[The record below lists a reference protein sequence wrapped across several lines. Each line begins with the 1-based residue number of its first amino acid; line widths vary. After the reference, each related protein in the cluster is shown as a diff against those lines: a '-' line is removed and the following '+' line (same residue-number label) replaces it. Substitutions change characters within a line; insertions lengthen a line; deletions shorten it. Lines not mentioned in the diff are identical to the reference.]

1 MIWIGLATLVV
12 VFVVGFRVLT
22 SDSRRAIRRLSERL
36 GITPVPLESMIDQL
50 GKTAGNEYLRYLE
63 RPNEAHLQNAAQV
76 LLIWQVAIVD
86 ASEKNLHYWYR
97 LMQKARLA
105 APITEAQIR
114 LAQGFL
120 RELDPDMSD
129 LHNLQQR
136 YNDLFLPE
144 DGVHWL
150 HWGSSLFVPD
160 GGCAL
165 SGLRFPHS
173 SLAGRISVSAIRQD
187 NYSRI
192 FRPCFC
198 TTLSN
203 FNDIPLGRLA
213 PVSHFCTVDTLVFR

>member
-1 MIWIGLATLVV
+1 M
-12 VFVVGFRVLT
+12 
-22 SDSRRAIRRLSERL
+22 
-36 GITPVPLESMIDQL
+36 
-50 GKTAGNEYLRYLE
+50 
-63 RPNEAHLQNAAQV
+63 

-120 RELDPDMSD
+120 RELDPDVSD

-150 HWGSSLFVPD
+150 H
-160 GGCAL
+160 
-165 SGLRFPHS
+165 
-173 SLAGRISVSAIRQD
+173 
-187 NYSRI
+187 
-192 FRPCFC
+192 
-198 TTLSN
+198 
-203 FNDIPLGRLA
+203 
-213 PVSHFCTVDTLVFR
+213 

>member
-1 MIWIGLATLVV
+1 M

-97 LMQKARLA
+97 
-105 APITEAQIR
+105 
-114 LAQGFL
+114 
-120 RELDPDMSD
+120 ELDPDMSD

-150 HWGSSLFVPD
+150 H
-160 GGCAL
+160 
-165 SGLRFPHS
+165 
-173 SLAGRISVSAIRQD
+173 
-187 NYSRI
+187 
-192 FRPCFC
+192 
-198 TTLSN
+198 
-203 FNDIPLGRLA
+203 
-213 PVSHFCTVDTLVFR
+213 

>member
-86 ASEKNLHYWYR
+86 ASEKPAL
-97 LMQKARLA
+97 LVSPDAKARLA

-150 HWGSSLFVPD
+150 H
-160 GGCAL
+160 
-165 SGLRFPHS
+165 
-173 SLAGRISVSAIRQD
+173 
-187 NYSRI
+187 
-192 FRPCFC
+192 
-198 TTLSN
+198 
-203 FNDIPLGRLA
+203 
-213 PVSHFCTVDTLVFR
+213 